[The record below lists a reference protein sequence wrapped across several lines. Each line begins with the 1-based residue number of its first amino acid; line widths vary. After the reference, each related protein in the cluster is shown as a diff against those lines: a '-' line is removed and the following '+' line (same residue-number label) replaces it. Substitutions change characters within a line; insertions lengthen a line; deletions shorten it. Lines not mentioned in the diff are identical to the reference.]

1 MLPSFCFTRAQN
13 LCALLIGS
21 MTSIRSIDELFEG
34 GSPNAACSASI
45 LAAQRLRHFAGTRF
59 ADGHRVGNRHDAS
72 VWILASPARP
82 EGFSELAPTF
92 CEKLCNGGMRIHT
105 TWLKFWRS
113 ILRFREARQ
122 FSVKVDHSDL
132 NWTVVACQNA
142 ARSISVM
149 QFDEFHS
156 EQPETGNESAGSSLI
171 LSHSFGKD
179 VVCSARAGALH

>member
-1 MLPSFCFTRAQN
+1 MNCSRVAPRTRPARQASSRPSGSGT
-13 LCALLIGS
+13 ALGLYSLTAIES
-21 MTSIRSIDELFEG
+21 RT
-34 GSPNAACSASI
+34 
-45 LAAQRLRHFAGTRF
+45 
-59 ADGHRVGNRHDAS
+59 RHDGS

-179 VVCSARAGALH
+179 VVCSAREGALH